1 MTDPG
6 QTELS
11 AYVDV
16 WWRSVGDFADLAATL
31 TPEQWSM
38 PTDLPGWDVRAVVS
52 HVAHLEGILG
62 GAPREDAEVP
72 DAPHIRNA
80 MGRFTEIG
88 VITRRE
94 ADPAAIVAEI
104 RRYGATRHDALLA
117 DPPTDPEAPAPGIF
131 GAIGWSTATL
141 LRNRPLDVAM
151 HEQDVRR
158 AIGRPGNLDSPGAR
172 HSADLLLGSLGYI
185 LGKRVKAAPGATLV
199 VDVAGHR
206 RAVVTVDES
215 GRGVAL
221 AQPPVDPAGVTAG
234 LRMDRETFL
243 LLAGGRRPGA
253 AEQVTVAGDADLAA
267 RVLAAMAVM
276 T

>member
-1 MTDPG
+1 MSDPAE
-6 QTELS
+6 TELR
-11 AYVDV
+11 AYVEV
-16 WWRSVGDFADLAATL
+16 WWHSVCDFVDLAATI
-31 TPEQWSM
+31 PAEQWST

-52 HVAHLEGILG
+52 HVAHLEGTLG

-72 DAPHIRNA
+72 DAPHIVNA

-104 RRYGATRHDALLA
+104 RRYGAVRHDALLA
-117 DPPTDPEAPAPGIF
+117 DPPTDPDAPAPGIF
-131 GAIGWSTATL
+131 GAIGWNTRTL

-172 HSADLLLGSLGYI
+172 HSADYLLGSLGYV
-185 LGKRVKAAPGATLV
+185 LGKRAKAEAGSTLV
-199 VDVAGHR
+199 VEVADHR
-206 RAVVTVDES
+206 PAAVTVDDS

-221 AQPPVDPAGVTAG
+221 AEPPAEPTVA

-243 LLAGGRRPGA
+243 LLAGGRRPQA
-253 AEQVTVAGDADLAA
+253 AERVAVTGDADLAA
-267 RVLAAMAVM
+267 RVLAAMGVM
-276 T
+276 V